1 MTAEP
6 HRLAEAYAHCDDML
20 RESDRDRW
28 IACLFAPADKRK
40 RLHALYCF
48 SLEIA
53 CVREIV
59 SEPRL
64 GEIRLQWWRDVL
76 SGEARG
82 DVGGHPV
89 ALALLDTVATFR
101 LPIMALVALIDARTF
116 DLYNDPMPSLND
128 LEGYCGETSSALMR
142 LASLVLAGGEEPGGA
157 DAVGHA
163 GVAYA
168 MTGLLRAMP
177 WHAARGQVFIPADLL
192 QKHGGTSGDLTVG
205 RTNPQIAAALA
216 ELRATIRRHLVA
228 ALAAAPQLAAAAR
241 PALLPL
247 GLCAP
252 YLNVMEKSG
261 FDPFRDPVE
270 LPQWRRQW
278 ALWRLA
284 RKL

>member
-1 MTAEP
+1 MSVS
-6 HRLAEAYAHCDDML
+6 RLEEAYALCESEL
-20 RESDRDRW
+20 REHDRDRW
-28 IACLFAPADKRK
+28 LASLFAPSDKR
-40 RLHALYCF
+40 RYLHALYTF
-48 SLEIA
+48 SFEIA
-53 CVREIV
+53 RVRDLV

-76 SGEARG
+76 AGEARG

-89 ALALLDTVATFR
+89 ALAMLDCVERFR
-101 LPIMALVALIDARTF
+101 LPRPAFLALIDARVF

-142 LASLVLAGGEEPGGA
+142 LASLILNEGEEPGAA

-168 MTGLLRAMP
+168 ITGLLRALP
-177 WHAARGQVFIPADLL
+177 WHAARGQIYLPADLL
-192 QKHGGTSGDLTVG
+192 ARHGSSAMELASGGLTPG
-205 RTNPQIAAALA
+205 LAAAIAELREIARRHAAAALKS
-216 ELRATIRRHLVA
+216 T
-228 ALAAAPQLAAAAR
+228 PQLAAKAR

-247 GLCAP
+247 GLVEP
-252 YLNVMEKSG
+252 YLKKMDRRG

-270 LPQWRRQW
+270 LLQWRRQW
-278 ALWRLA
+278 ALWRFA